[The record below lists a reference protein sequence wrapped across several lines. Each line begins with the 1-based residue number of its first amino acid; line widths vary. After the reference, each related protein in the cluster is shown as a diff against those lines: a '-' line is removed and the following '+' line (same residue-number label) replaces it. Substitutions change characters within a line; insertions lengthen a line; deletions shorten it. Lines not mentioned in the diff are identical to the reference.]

1 MIPNSAVEALERLG
15 VSRESMARLE
25 VLVEVLLAWQ
35 ARINLISP
43 STVDDVWTRHIVD
56 SAQLLPLIHKNTAGI
71 ADLGSGAGFP
81 ALVLAAIQPATV
93 HMFESNAKKVAF
105 LHEALRQMKI
115 SAFVHRDR
123 LEPLRAPKPMPQ
135 VQLVTA
141 RAFAPLSLLLG
152 YAQPF
157 IESGATAL
165 FHKGQDVDAEL
176 AEAAKAWDI
185 ISQKHSSITDPQSVI
200 LEVKELRHV
209 KRAPN

>member
-1 MIPNSAVEALERLG
+1 MIPNSAVESLERLG
-15 VSRESMARLE
+15 VSRESMTRLE

-35 ARINLISP
+35 ARMNMISP
-43 STVDDVWTRHIVD
+43 STVDDVWARHVVD
-56 SAQLLPLIHKNTAGI
+56 SAQLLPLIHKNTAAI

-115 SAFVHRDR
+115 NAFVHRDR
-123 LEPLRAPKPMPQ
+123 LEPRVAPKPLPQ

-141 RAFAPLSLLLG
+141 RAFAPLPLLLG
-152 YAQPF
+152 YAEPF

-176 AEAAKAWDI
+176 AEAAKDWVI
-185 ISQKHSSITDPQSVI
+185 TSHKHSSITDPQSVI

-209 KRAPN
+209 KRDPN

>member
-1 MIPNSAVEALERLG
+1 MIPNSAVESLERLG
-15 VSRESMARLE
+15 VSRESMTRLE

-35 ARINLISP
+35 ARMNLISP
-43 STVDDVWTRHIVD
+43 STVDDVWARHVVD
-56 SAQLLPLIHKNTAGI
+56 SAQLLPLIHANTAGI

-115 SAFVHRDR
+115 NALVHRDR
-123 LEPLRAPKPMPQ
+123 LESRVALKPLPE

-141 RAFAPLSLLLG
+141 RAFAPLPLLLS
-152 YAQPF
+152 YAEPF

-176 AEAAKAWDI
+176 AEAAKAWVI
-185 ISQKHSSITDPQSVI
+185 TSQKHSSITDPQSVI

-209 KRAPN
+209 KRDPN

>member
-1 MIPNSAVEALERLG
+1 MIPNPAVEALERLG

-25 VLVEVLLAWQ
+25 ILVEVLLTWQ

-43 STVDDVWTRHIVD
+43 STVDNVWMRHVVD
-56 SAQLLPLIHKNTAGI
+56 SAQLLPLIHKNTIGI

-81 ALVLAAIQPATV
+81 ALVLAAIQPSTV

-115 SAFVHRDR
+115 NAFVYRDR
-123 LEPLRAPKPMPQ
+123 LEPNVMPNPSPQ

-152 YAQPF
+152 YAQPI